1 MTLADELERLGKEA
15 PAKAVQ
21 GFKWRYRSET
31 NKQSDVYAE
40 TVGMVATFTNEEDA
54 RLYASLVNNLPAIIA
69 ALRAL
74 EHQQKGEG
82 L

>member
-40 TVGMVATFTNEEDA
+40 SVGMVATFTNEEDA
-54 RLYASLVNNLPAIIA
+54 RLYANLVNNLPAIIA
-69 ALRAL
+69 ALRAQ
-74 EHQQKGEG
+74 HDKGEPKP
-82 L
+82 

>member
-40 TVGMVATFTNEEDA
+40 NVGMVATFTNEEDA
-54 RLYASLVNNLPAIIA
+54 LAKRFGVCKRTVGRIIK
-69 ALRAL
+69 R
-74 EHQQKGEG
+74 QSYV
-82 L
+82 